1 MLPPP
6 VTASVPKPS
15 PRWNRARVTL
25 AACTLVVLA
34 VFAAAYVFDT
44 DGTKGP
50 AAEPAAKETETPSPE
65 VKSAEFAEWYKPLDE
80 LKSGFAVWME
90 KVVKFQPKAPQLKP
104 TKGMANVTN
113 LADYDGYGLP
123 AEAKV
128 LLEKNGFVVVPSVHA
143 EYFKLYESNR
153 YQYNP
158 NFVTT
163 DAMLHEYHVLF
174 DHLLENVERGA
185 LIGEAELMTGGM
197 LEASGNQYAKFK
209 GTPWEN
215 AAKRNFAFFAV
226 AKRLLDPEAALPPE
240 VKDLAERELALIGAH
255 AGLDASP
262 IMNLGASP
270 SVAID
275 SPAGTL
281 DLEALKEDY
290 SQYVPRGHYDKDER
304 LARYFKAMMWYGRMT
319 FRLKEADETRSAL
332 LMTLA
337 LDQGKNALRWNRIY
351 EPTVFFVG
359 KSDDITY
366 LQVKAIV
373 EAIYG
378 ADPDVSDEAKFLALR
393 EELRKLDPPKVNS
406 IPIFNAAIQP
416 DREREIKGFRFMG
429 QRFTVDAGIMQKLV
443 DRDVPTR
450 MLPKG
455 LDVPA
460 ALGSEEAYGLL
471 KAMGETAYPNYDKN
485 MSALQEHLASE
496 PESTWTQNLYWGW
509 MHALRALVDPPQEGY
524 PWFMRNSAWTRK
536 QLVTFLGSW
545 TELKHDTIL
554 YAKQVYAE
562 LGGGPGPD
570 AKDDRGYVE
579 PNPKLYA
586 RLAALMRMTREGLEE
601 RGMLSPGDKDS
612 LERMEKLAGD
622 LQGISIKEL
631 QGEAL
636 SDAEHETIRSFGGQ
650 LEHIW
655 LETNRENIAKSGMS
669 ERDYLDENPAPVV
682 ADIATDPNGT
692 VLEEGTG
699 YGWTIY
705 ALVPVDGKLRV
716 ASGVVYSHY
725 EFPWPID
732 DRLTDKR
739 WREMLGG
746 GGAKVP
752 PTHAWTGAFVARP

>member
-1 MLPPP
+1 
-6 VTASVPKPS
+6 
-15 PRWNRARVTL
+15 
-25 AACTLVVLA
+25 
-34 VFAAAYVFDT
+34 
-44 DGTKGP
+44 
-50 AAEPAAKETETPSPE
+50 
-65 VKSAEFAEWYKPLDE
+65 
-80 LKSGFAVWME
+80 ME
-90 KVVKFQPKAPQLKP
+90 KVVKFLPDAPQVKP

-113 LADYDGYGLP
+113 LAQYDEYALS
-123 AEAKV
+123 AEAKA

-143 EYFKLYESNR
+143 EYFAQYESNR
-153 YQYNP
+153 YQFKP

-174 DHLLENVERGA
+174 DHLLENIERGA
-185 LIGEAELMTGGM
+185 LIGEAKLVTDGM
-197 LEASGNQYAKFK
+197 LAASEAQLAKVR
-209 GTPWEN
+209 GTEWEN
-215 AAKRNFAFFAV
+215 AARRNAAFFAV
-226 AKRLLDPEAALPPE
+226 GRRLLDPEAPLPAE
-240 VKDLAERELALIGAH
+240 VKDLVERELALIDAH
-255 AGLDASP
+255 AGLAESP

-281 DLEALKEDY
+281 DLEMLKEDY
-290 SQYVPRGHYDKDER
+290 SQYVPRGHYDRDER

-366 LQVKAIV
+366 LQVKSLV
-373 EAIYG
+373 DAIYG
-378 ADPDVSDEAKFLALR
+378 GDPDLGDAAKFQALR
-393 EELRKLDPPKVNS
+393 DELAKLDPPKVNS
-406 IPIFNAAIQP
+406 IPIFNKDIQP
-416 DREREIKGFRFMG
+416 DREKEIKGFRFMG
-429 QRFTVDAGIMQKLV
+429 QRFTVDAGIMQRLV
-443 DRDVPTR
+443 DRDVPGR

-471 KAMGETAYPNYDKN
+471 KAMGETKYGKYDAN
-485 MSALQEHLASE
+485 MAALREHLAAE
-496 PESTWTQNLYWGW
+496 PDSTWTQNLYWGW
-509 MHALRALVDPPQEGY
+509 VHALRALIDPPQEGY
-524 PWFMRNSAWTRK
+524 PWFMRNTAWTRK

-562 LGGGPGPD
+562 LGGGPGPE
-570 AKDDRGYVE
+570 AGDDRGYAE

-622 LQGISIKEL
+622 LQDISIKEL
-631 QGEAL
+631 TGEAL
-636 SDAEHETIRSFGGQ
+636 SDADYETIRTFGGQ

-655 LETNRENIAKSGMS
+655 LETNSENIRKMGGSA
-669 ERDYLDENPAPVV
+669 RDYLDENPAPIV
-682 ADIATDPNGT
+682 ADVATDPNGT
-692 VLEEGTG
+692 VLEEATG

-705 ALVPVDGKLRV
+705 ALVPVDGKLRI
-716 ASGVVYSHY
+716 ASGVVYSQY
-725 EFPWPID
+725 EFPWPLD

-739 WREMLGG
+739 WRDLIGG
-746 GGAKVP
+746 GVGGKAP
-752 PTHAWTGAFVARP
+752 ATHAWTSVFVASP